1 MRLLNLFR
9 EFHNEESGQGFV
21 EYLLIVALIGLAV
34 IVGLQTAANYVNNS
48 FITLG
53 SRLQGYVNPGT

>member
-21 EYLLIVALIGLAV
+21 EYLLIIALIGLAV
-34 IVGLQTAANYVNNS
+34 VVGMRTAANYVNNAFSNMGSKMQS
-48 FITLG
+48 FI
-53 SRLQGYVNPGT
+53 GT